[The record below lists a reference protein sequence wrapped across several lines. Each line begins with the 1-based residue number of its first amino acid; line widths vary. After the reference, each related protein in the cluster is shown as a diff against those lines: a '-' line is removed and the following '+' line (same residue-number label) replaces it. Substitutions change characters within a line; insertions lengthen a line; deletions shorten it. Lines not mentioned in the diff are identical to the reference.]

1 MKKFEIKEE
10 DVIDIDRYI
19 SERTEIKKN
28 ISVLKKNRR
37 IPVGPH
43 ATFYFECYQTMI
55 YQVQEML
62 FIERGGKEQLY
73 DEIKAYNPLV
83 PKGNE
88 LVATLMF
95 EIDNE
100 KIRKDFLNSVGGIEE
115 RIFIEINEEKIFA
128 KPEDDTE
135 RTSDD
140 GKASSVHFIHF
151 HFSKSQIENFIKN
164 DNNIIIGFDHK
175 NYSHFSR
182 LSEES
187 KEELSNQRFL
197 LNSIKDGFL

>member
-10 DVIDIDRYI
+10 DVIDIDKYI
-19 SERTEIKKN
+19 SERSEIKNK
-28 ISVLKKNRR
+28 ISILKKNRR
-37 IPVGPH
+37 LPVGPH

-62 FIERGGKEQLY
+62 YIERGGKEQLY

-83 PKGNE
+83 PKGQE

-100 KIRKDFLNSVGGIEE
+100 RKRKEFLNSVGGIEE
-115 RIFIEINEEKIFA
+115 KIFIEVNKTKIFA

-140 GKASSVHFIHF
+140 GKASSVHFLHF
-151 HFSKSQIENFIKN
+151 NFSKSQIEDFIK
-164 DNNIIIGFDHK
+164 DDSNIIIGFDHK
-175 NYSHFSR
+175 NYSHFSQV
-182 LSEES
+182 SEAS
-187 KEELSNQRFL
+187 KKELSNDF
-197 LNSIKDGFL
+197 NI

>member
-19 SERTEIKKN
+19 SERTEIKKK

-37 IPVGPH
+37 VPVGPH

-62 FIERGGKEQLY
+62 YIERGGKEQLY

-83 PKGNE
+83 PKGKE

-100 KIRKDFLNSVGGIEE
+100 KKRKDFLNSVGGIEE
-115 RIFIEINEEKIFA
+115 RIFIEINKEKIFA

-175 NYSHFSR
+175 NYSHFSQ

-187 KEELSNQRFL
+187 KEELSNDFDI
-197 LNSIKDGFL
+197 S

>member
-19 SERTEIKKN
+19 SERAEIKKK
-28 ISVLKKNRR
+28 ISVLKEHRR
-37 IPVGPH
+37 VPVGPH

-62 FIERGGKEQLY
+62 YIERGGKEQLY

-83 PKGNE
+83 PKGKE

-100 KIRKDFLNSVGGIEE
+100 KKRKDFLNSVGGIEE
-115 RIFIEINEEKIFA
+115 RIFIEIDKEKIFA

-151 HFSKSQIENFIKN
+151 HFSKSQIESFINN
-164 DNNIIIGFDHK
+164 DNNVIIGFDHK
-175 NYSHFSR
+175 NYSHFSQ
-182 LSEES
+182 LSKES
-187 KEELSNQRFL
+187 KEELSNDFD
-197 LNSIKDGFL
+197 I

>member
-19 SERTEIKKN
+19 SERAEIKKK
-28 ISVLKKNRR
+28 ISVLKENRR
-37 IPVGPH
+37 VPVGPH

-62 FIERGGKEQLY
+62 YIERGGKEQLY

-83 PKGNE
+83 PKGKE

-100 KIRKDFLNSVGGIEE
+100 KKRKDFLNSVGGIEE
-115 RIFIEINEEKIFA
+115 RIFIEIDKEKIFA

-151 HFSKSQIENFIKN
+151 HFSKSQIESFINN
-164 DNNIIIGFDHK
+164 DNNVIIGFDHK
-175 NYSHFSR
+175 NYSHFSQ

-187 KEELSNQRFL
+187 KEELSNDFDI
-197 LNSIKDGFL
+197 S

>member
-19 SERTEIKKN
+19 SERTEIKKK

-37 IPVGPH
+37 VPVGPH

-62 FIERGGKEQLY
+62 YIERGGKEQLY

-83 PKGNE
+83 PKGKE

-100 KIRKDFLNSVGGIEE
+100 KKRKDFLNSVGGIEE
-115 RIFIEINEEKIFA
+115 RIFIEINKEKIFA

-151 HFSKSQIENFIKN
+151 HFSKSQIENFIKY

-175 NYSHFSR
+175 NYSHFSQ

-187 KEELSNQRFL
+187 KEELSNDFD
-197 LNSIKDGFL
+197 I

>member
-19 SERTEIKKN
+19 SERAEIKKK
-28 ISVLKKNRR
+28 ISVLKENRR
-37 IPVGPH
+37 VPVGPH

-62 FIERGGKEQLY
+62 YIERGGKEQLY

-83 PKGNE
+83 PKGKE

-100 KIRKDFLNSVGGIEE
+100 KKRKDFLNSVGGIEE
-115 RIFIEINEEKIFA
+115 RIFIEIDKEKIFA

-151 HFSKSQIENFIKN
+151 HFSKSQIESFINN
-164 DNNIIIGFDHK
+164 DNNVIIGFDHK
-175 NYSHFSR
+175 NYSHYSQ

-187 KEELSNQRFL
+187 KEELSNDFD
-197 LNSIKDGFL
+197 I

>member
-19 SERTEIKKN
+19 SERAEIKKK
-28 ISVLKKNRR
+28 ISVLKENRR
-37 IPVGPH
+37 VPVGPH

-62 FIERGGKEQLY
+62 YIERGGKEQLY

-83 PKGNE
+83 PKGKE

-100 KIRKDFLNSVGGIEE
+100 KKRKDFLNSVGGIEE
-115 RIFIEINEEKIFA
+115 RIFIEIDKEKIFA

-151 HFSKSQIENFIKN
+151 HFSKSQIESFINN
-164 DNNIIIGFDHK
+164 DNNVIIGFDHK
-175 NYSHFSR
+175 NYSHFSQ
-182 LSEES
+182 LSKES
-187 KEELSNQRFL
+187 KEELSNDFD
-197 LNSIKDGFL
+197 I